1 MSPWIKSSAGNSLER
16 VEILNVDLSEQKIQK
31 LQTISVRQGSHL
43 IPEIPLF
50 KACTVFP
57 LWNV

>member
-1 MSPWIKSSAGNSLER
+1 MSPWITSSVRNSLEK
-16 VEILNVDLSEQKIQK
+16 VKILNVDLSEQKIQK
-31 LQTISVRQGSHL
+31 LQIISLRQGRHL
-43 IPEIPLF
+43 TPEIPLS